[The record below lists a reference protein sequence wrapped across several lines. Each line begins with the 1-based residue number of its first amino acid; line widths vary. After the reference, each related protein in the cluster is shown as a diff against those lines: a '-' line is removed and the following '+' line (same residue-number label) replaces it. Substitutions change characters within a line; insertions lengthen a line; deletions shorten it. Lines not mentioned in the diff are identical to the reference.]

1 MNIFYLDPNPQ
12 TAAEYHC
19 DKHVVKM
26 IVEYSQ
32 LLSTAHRILDGTEY
46 VDKTANGRS
55 IKRWRHP
62 DENMEKNLCL
72 ACHVNHPSAIWT
84 RSNVGHYLWLR
95 DLLDCLVTEYKH
107 RYSNKQH
114 ATELR
119 IPYLVNAP
127 KNIPKIPWQDPPPAM
142 KHFPQCIVRGNSVES
157 YRNYYI
163 EAKRSFATW
172 KYRPTPEW
180 YRAKYMDANIQRILA
195 RETSDV
201 RG

>member
-12 TAAEYHC
+12 LAAEYHC

-32 LLSTAHRILDGTEY
+32 LLSTAHRILDGTMY
-46 VDKTANGRS
+46 LDKTANGRS

-95 DLLDCLVTEYKH
+95 DLLDCLVAEYKY
-107 RYSNKQH
+107 RYNNKKH

-119 IPYLVNAP
+119 IPYLVKP
-127 KNIPKIPWQDPPPAM
+127 PTNIPKVSWSDPPPAM
-142 KHFPQCIVRGNSVES
+142 KHYPQCIVRGNVVES
-157 YRNYYI
+157 YRNYYAV
-163 EAKRSFATW
+163 AKRSFATW
-172 KYRPTPEW
+172 KKRPDPKW
-180 YRAKYMDANIQRILA
+180 YWAKYTDANIQRILI
-195 RETSDV
+195 REAANV